1 MELTSKHKAFLEF
14 IPVSQVRKTVLQM
27 YALILFLVPLMISY
41 YFKKVDVDY
50 QWWKV
55 IVLFDA
61 ILIVV
66 SIPVLLKPKAFLG
79 VFHLLIGF
87 TSVFVSILLF
97 VSFVIEAN
105 LIHQLNIVNLGFS
118 IVIYLIALFTENF
131 LIVRANF
138 LKNPK
143 SSNKMTPILVLA
155 PIIGMIGYNLVENTF
170 KINGMEIAAFL
181 LAIVIGI
188 PIHSLYRGYLILKY
202 KYKPSDL

>member
-1 MELTSKHKAFLEF
+1 MELTSKQKAFLEF

-27 YALILFLVPLMISY
+27 YALILFLVPLIVNY

-55 IVLFDA
+55 IVSFDV
-61 ILIVV
+61 ILIIV
-66 SIPVLLKPKAFLG
+66 SIPILIKPKVFLG
-79 VFHLLIGF
+79 LFHLLVGV

-97 VSFVIEAN
+97 LSFVIEAN
-105 LIHQLNIVNLGFS
+105 LIQKLNIVNLGFS
-118 IVIYLIALFTENF
+118 IIIYLIALFTENF

-138 LKNPK
+138 LKYPK

-170 KINGMEIAAFL
+170 KINGMAICEFL
-181 LAIVIGI
+181 LSIAIGI
-188 PIHSLYRGYLILKY
+188 PIHSLYRGYIILKY